1 MKEGL
6 VFRSATMDN
15 MSEEQVDA
23 FLKAHNI
30 KTILDLRTGYKK
42 KKG

>member
-15 MSEEQVDA
+15 MSEEQVDS
-23 FLKAHNI
+23 FLEAHKI
-30 KTILDLRTGYKK
+30 STILDLRTG
-42 KKG
+42 